1 MVGILW
7 NDKQSCGK
15 NQQILGNDKQC
26 RGSYKRI
33 LKKDKQILESD
44 KQKGRGPQLPSP
56 FLYCSVRAD
65 NAGAPS
71 LPLVLEQVQEVR
83 FAGEAEKKK
92 GSRNSPKCLTI
103 SRTP

>member
-1 MVGILW
+1 MAGILW

-15 NQQILGNDKQC
+15 EQQILGNNKQSC
-26 RGSYKRI
+26 GSYKRI

-56 FLYCSVRAD
+56 FLYCSDGAN
-65 NAGAPS
+65 NAGDPP

-83 FAGEAEKKK
+83 FSGEAEKKK